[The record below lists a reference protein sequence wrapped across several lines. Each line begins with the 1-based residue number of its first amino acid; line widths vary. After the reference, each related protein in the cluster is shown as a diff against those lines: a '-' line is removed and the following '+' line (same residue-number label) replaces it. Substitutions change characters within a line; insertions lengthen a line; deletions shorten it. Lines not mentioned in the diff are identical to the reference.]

1 MLDTFRRLLLAAS
14 LLLLAGCGDNKPSPA
29 PLPDNSMVPLQVS
42 ILNYTDDYI
51 GVVYVNGSWASNMVA
66 HSGGGKFAGSAE
78 VPREW
83 DPNYT
88 LTIHWQTGELFDRDP
103 DALYKREVATE
114 PYQQYRPGG
123 ITMLWVAFFPDDVI
137 KLFPTRV
144 DPSHPDFPEGLLAP
158 SWQCQ
163 KEFPGDAKCF
173 RRTPSW
179 EMEEQQP
186 KEESTQP

>member
-14 LLLLAGCGDNKPSPA
+14 LLLLTGCGDNKPSPA
-29 PLPDNSMVPLQVS
+29 PVPDTGMVPLQTS

-51 GVVYVNGSWASNMVA
+51 GVVYVDDSWVGGMVA

-144 DPSHPDFPEGLLAP
+144 DPQHPDFPDGLLAP
-158 SWQCQ
+158 KLQCRKENPGSNRCEGPRGAWQ
-163 KEFPGDAKCF
+163 
-173 RRTPSW
+173 TPLQD
-179 EMEEQQP
+179 EPLKEEQP
-186 KEESTQP
+186 